1 MKWNVRKLSRE
12 KVSVLGRESEMKH
25 AREKS
30 VGERTSKVKNYR
42 HSSDRCLTDKCKL
55 LTSQNPTHP
64 PYYQLLHSRTLLSTA
79 SSGGIKTLR
88 NEKVTALHRNNQES
102 QSLPFQ
108 YLIKVASR
116 IFSDI

>member
-42 HSSDRCLTDKCKL
+42 HGSDRCLTDKCKL
-55 LTSQNPTHP
+55 LLAKTPPTHLTTNSFIQGLC
-64 PYYQLLHSRTLLSTA
+64 YQ
-79 SSGGIKTLR
+79 
-88 NEKVTALHRNNQES
+88 Q
-102 QSLPFQ
+102 LP
-108 YLIKVASR
+108 LVGSKLCGMKK
-116 IFSDI
+116 